1 MYTLVFCRCS
11 VQARL
16 PSLLVGVSVQVR
28 LNSSVNSL
36 LQSSTTTHFLLDC
49 VLNLECMAEDSRRK
63 KNSSEF
69 FWETVWS
76 RFVVTFQRQSNIDLL
91 LVPYHRYTSRRKTS
105 SFVPL
110 DAASC
115 NHRGLKTLRTR
126 RDQKAQ
132 TEPLNRTHVS
142 FTFCQWHAARRE
154 SQDRDLVIEL
164 EGY

>member
-1 MYTLVFCRCS
+1 MQICSRLTHYGMYTLVFCRCS

-105 SFVPL
+105 F
-110 DAASC
+110 
-115 NHRGLKTLRTR
+115 
-126 RDQKAQ
+126 
-132 TEPLNRTHVS
+132 
-142 FTFCQWHAARRE
+142 FCAPRCGFLQSSRFEDFADSARSE
-154 SQDRDLVIEL
+154 STDGTVESHTCLFYLLACGSQRKS
-164 EGY
+164 G